1 MPPLRDHQDE
11 DRSLINVS
19 SLPPFYSDR
28 GHGGQKRGGVNGCG
42 GTVKLCR
49 SNTRWHFTVSTN
61 TTSLAYFTFA
71 GQPSRSTA
79 LPLSL
84 GCAPVKKPVPD
95 KSTGAHLHFVKQ
107 EHRNTPPRIRWQC
120 HYHEGRHSHVQKRRQ
135 KKKKKTKRLRW
146 RQAIKTV
153 KCNEIL
159 QALVTMLSPL
169 SNSLTSLPSFL
180 PFFFHLFS
188 LWSYDRLPQGLLGS
202 IATHFSWIRIFLFAK
217 SNLSTICMLITK
229 GLFSILDHVLFA
241 RLASPLSL

>member
-1 MPPLRDHQDE
+1 M
-11 DRSLINVS
+11 
-19 SLPPFYSDR
+19 
-28 GHGGQKRGGVNGCG
+28 GG

-84 GCAPVKKPVPD
+84 SVVLPSKSLSQIKARVHTSILLN
-95 KSTGAHLHFVKQ
+95 KST
-107 EHRNTPPRIRWQC
+107 ETHRQGFGDSAITTRADTRTFRNDD
-120 HYHEGRHSHVQKRRQ
+120 K